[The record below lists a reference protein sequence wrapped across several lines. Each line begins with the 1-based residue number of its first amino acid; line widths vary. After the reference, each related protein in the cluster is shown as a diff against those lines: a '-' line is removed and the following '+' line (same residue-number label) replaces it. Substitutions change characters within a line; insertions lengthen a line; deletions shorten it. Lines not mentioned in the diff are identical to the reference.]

1 MGSMPKTVRPVDPA
15 WSDDL
20 DAAAVAYGTPVRMQI
35 VRHLRVSGPSM
46 RYQLEQATGIKHA
59 LLVQSLN
66 KLEATGVVTVNLP
79 PEERSTRALTYTLNR
94 DRADYLLGLMTA
106 YIRAQGN

>member
-1 MGSMPKTVRPVDPA
+1 MDDMPKTVRPVDAA

-20 DAAAVAYGTPVRMQI
+20 DAAAIAYGTPVRMQI
-35 VRHLRVSGPSM
+35 VKHLRVAGPSM
-46 RYQLEQATGIKHA
+46 RYQLEQATGVNHA

-79 PEERSTRALTYTLNR
+79 PEERSTRALTYTLNQI
-94 DRADYLLGLMTA
+94 RADYLLELIIKYVQA
-106 YIRAQGN
+106 RS

>member
-1 MGSMPKTVRPVDPA
+1 MPKTVRPQDPA

-20 DAAAVAYGTPVRMQI
+20 DAAAVAYGTPVRLQI
-35 VRHLRVSGPSM
+35 MRHLRLAGPSM

-66 KLEATGVVTVNLP
+66 RLEATGVVLVNLP
-79 PEERSTRALTYTLNR
+79 PAERSTRALTYALDR
-94 DRADYLLGLMTA
+94 ERADYLLSLVA
-106 YIRAQGN
+106 KYVHARDF

>member
-1 MGSMPKTVRPVDPA
+1 MGCMPKTARPVDPS
-15 WSDDL
+15 WSSDL
-20 DAAAVAYGTPVRMQI
+20 DCAATAYGTPVRMQI
-35 VRHLRVSGPSM
+35 MRQLRVGGPSM

-66 KLEATGVVTVNLP
+66 KLEETGVVTVNLP

-94 DRADYLLGLMTA
+94 ERADFLLDLLAA
-106 YIRAQGN
+106 YVRGQEG